1 MVCFIIKSSFFWPV
15 LAFAELYSRVRFT
28 YPRESRAR
36 SKNFTSRGIYAVFTR
51 ESRAVHIREHPQI
64 YGKYGGFGVLVVG
77 GGGVSSSLQV
87 SCVVRASFSSRP
99 FLPPCACAFSCS
111 AHRYGSFLATS
122 FNGGGLH
129 KHGAGLS
136 AGRGSDVDKGG
147 LVDDK
152 RITDFRVV
160 CIRNLFVMVAWHQLT
175 HQNSAFLLP

>member
-1 MVCFIIKSSFFWPV
+1 MFRTVTVFRTPARGNHARGLKFLLHV
-15 LAFAELYSRVRFT
+15 VFARYSRGNHVRYVYGNILKYT
-28 YPRESRAR
+28 GNTGDS
-36 SKNFTSRGIYAVFTR
+36 VFLLLLL
-51 ESRAVHIREHPQI
+51 
-64 YGKYGGFGVLVVG
+64 LVV
-77 GGGVSSSLQV
+77 VVVVCRVSSLQV